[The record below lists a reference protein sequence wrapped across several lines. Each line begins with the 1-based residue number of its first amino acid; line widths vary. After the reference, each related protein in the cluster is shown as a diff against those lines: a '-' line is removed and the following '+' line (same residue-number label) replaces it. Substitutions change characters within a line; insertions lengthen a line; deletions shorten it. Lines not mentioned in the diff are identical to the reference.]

1 MSVFV
6 FPSATQELLI
16 RALLAPDD
24 QFSGLWNQWK
34 AVTGN
39 YEDLDH
45 GSLRL
50 FPFAYRKLLRI
61 LPEDAWITVCKNAYQ
76 TSWLKNSLLLHEA
89 VKVMDVLDGSNIPC
103 MLLKGAAFISLY
115 YGNDIGARSI
125 DDVDMMIP
133 VHRFTEAIGMICNR
147 YPAYRTHTNID
158 LFQPDFFHE
167 MSLYTSSGILDMHC
181 HLLHGY
187 LQNDDWVI
195 LSEGA
200 QQVSIQNRKAMTLS
214 SSYHIVHVCAHALG
228 WNGKDGVQLKWILD
242 AVFIIR
248 SGQIDWRVVVDLS
261 QRMRTTLS
269 VGFALRYLSD
279 QAFADIPAWVLDEL
293 QDTVVSLPD
302 RRITYLESQD
312 TYTRIIPAIELYWW
326 RYVKS
331 LSRPYT
337 IKNSVKQAGRFLKF
351 LCQTSSLMA
360 VPAIVA
366 LRFSQLVGRF
376 CRRLLSIDLSF

>member
-1 MSVFV
+1 MSMFA
-6 FPSATQELLI
+6 FPSTTQGLLI

-24 QFSGLWNQWK
+24 QFSLLWNQWK
-34 AVTGN
+34 AVAGR
-39 YEDLDH
+39 YDDLDY
-45 GSLRL
+45 GSARL
-50 FPFAYRKLLRI
+50 FPFAYRKLLRL
-61 LPEDAWITVCKNAYQ
+61 LPEDTWITVCKNAYQ
-76 TSWLKNSLLLHEA
+76 TSWLKNSLLLNEA
-89 VKVMDVLDGSNIPC
+89 EQVMDVLDSNGIPF

-133 VHRFTEAIGMICNR
+133 ADRFSEAIDLICKR
-147 YPAYRTHTNID
+147 YPAYRTHTAIE

-187 LQNDDWVI
+187 LQDGDWAM
-195 LSEGA
+195 LAEGT
-200 QQVSIQNRKAMTLS
+200 QRISIQNRKAMTLS
-214 SSYHIVHVCAHALG
+214 SSYHVVHVCAHALG

-248 SGQIDWRVVVDLS
+248 SGQVDWRFVVDLS

-269 VGFALRYLSD
+269 VGVALRYLSE
-279 QAFADIPAWVLDEL
+279 QSFVDIPEWVLDQL
-293 QDTVVSLPD
+293 QNTPVSLPD
-302 RRITYLESQD
+302 RRMTYLESKD

-337 IKNSVKQAGRFLKF
+337 IKNGMKQAGRFLKF
-351 LCQTSSLMA
+351 LCQTPSLMA

-376 CRRLLSIDLSF
+376 CRLFLGIDLSF